1 MYVEVDTA
9 ERPPLSMLI
18 ARAMIEPMKAPSWK
32 MAQKIANALPL
43 SFSSG
48 YDIII
53 APCADHSSAAE
64 TPRIAPAR
72 MTNQPVPCVW

>member
-43 SFSSG
+43 SFSRG
-48 YDIII
+48 
-53 APCADHSSAAE
+53 
-64 TPRIAPAR
+64 
-72 MTNQPVPCVW
+72 